1 MLYNS
6 FQEILKQANLDELI
20 NMVTNKMISLKICM
34 WRFVWGF
41 VYLSYFDD
49 NKILSATLKNIVAAN
64 PMKMFFSIFRNLKVY
79 RVSYEN
85 AGLAIQSETRKK

>member
-1 MLYNS
+1 
-6 FQEILKQANLDELI
+6 
-20 NMVTNKMISLKICM
+20 M

-64 PMKMFFSIFRNLKVY
+64 PIKMFFSEYF
-79 RVSYEN
+79 
-85 AGLAIQSETRKK
+85 